1 MAGFIVWIVVLVF
14 ILSSVKKGQKK
25 GRTGVPNQPNIPPKK
40 TQNPASS
47 SSNQEELKRR
57 LQNKYAG
64 TKQQPDILAKAS
76 ANVAEDF
83 EEKRVSQPSKK
94 MEESKLAY
102 QPSERK
108 GQTESQIVQQADA
121 LAKVDM
127 NKIFENPKVLQESEV
142 MKTVSDLMAKGV
154 DTELPFQRDF
164 VAEGL
169 DMINSMTL

>member
-1 MAGFIVWIVVLVF
+1 M
-14 ILSSVKKGQKK
+14 
-25 GRTGVPNQPNIPPKK
+25 
-40 TQNPASS
+40 
-47 SSNQEELKRR
+47 
-57 LQNKYAG
+57 
-64 TKQQPDILAKAS
+64 
-76 ANVAEDF
+76 
-83 EEKRVSQPSKK
+83 
-94 MEESKLAY
+94 
-102 QPSERK
+102 
-108 GQTESQIVQQADA
+108 QQADA